1 MIPMPDVSVI
11 IVSYRVKYYIEQCLH
26 SVLRSVPDAQ
36 ILVVD
41 NKSDDGSVEYLR
53 ERFSQVEIIAN
64 DQNAGFGKANN
75 IALAKATGRYVLF
88 LNPDTVVAERTI
100 PGCIAYMDAHPETG
114 AVGVRMQYGDGTFA
128 LESRRSLPTPSVSF
142 WHMTGMGRIFPR
154 SKVFAKY
161 HLTYLDREKECPI
174 DVVSG
179 AFMFIRKEAIDKTG
193 GFDEAFFM
201 YGEDIDLSY
210 RILQSGYVNR
220 YLPLPIV
227 HYKGE
232 STVKTSYRYAK
243 VFYDAM
249 LIFFNKHF
257 RHYSTVFALL
267 VKIVVGVKKMTTF
280 IMQNIRARR
289 HKLADCSEN
298 CLYVGRQ
305 ETFAPVERLLAGSAV
320 LRNVRFVKALDD
332 IDSSLAGMGA
342 ASSDAPLK
350 DIKAVLFDTSAFS
363 YNEILDWM
371 YARASENK
379 RYTMGLYSSQT
390 GKLITD
396 YETL

>member
-1 MIPMPDVSVI
+1 MPAVSVI
-11 IVSYRVKYYIEQCLH
+11 IVSYKVRYYIEQCLN

-53 ERFSQVEIIAN
+53 DKFPQAEIIAN
-64 DQNAGFGKANN
+64 DFNAGFGKANN
-75 IALAKATGRYVLF
+75 MALVKAMGRYVLF

-100 PGCIAYMDAHPETG
+100 PGCIGYMDEHPEVG
-114 AVGVRMQYGDGTFA
+114 AVGVRMQYGNGRFA

-142 WHMTGMGRIFPR
+142 WHMTGLGKLFPG
-154 SKVFAKY
+154 SKVFGKY
-161 HLTYLDREKECPI
+161 HCTYFNKDMECQI

-179 AFMFIRKEAIDKTG
+179 AYMFVRREALDKVG

-210 RILQSGYVNR
+210 RILQAGYQNR

-232 STVKTSYRYAK
+232 STNKTSYRYAK

-257 RHYSTVFALL
+257 KRYSRLLELL
-267 VKIVVGVKKMTTF
+267 VRLVLGFRKVGTF
-280 IMQNIRARR
+280 IGQNIHAHSRM
-289 HKLADCSEN
+289 LADYTED
-298 CLYVGRQ
+298 CLYVGRK
-305 ETFAPVERLLAGSAV
+305 ETFAHVERIIKNSIYLRNLQLVEGADDVGSA
-320 LRNVRFVKALDD
+320 LHGRIGPEVKA
-332 IDSSLAGMGA
+332 I
-342 ASSDAPLK
+342 
-350 DIKAVLFDTSAFS
+350 VFDTDAFS
-363 YNEILDWM
+363 YDAILYWM
-371 YARASENK
+371 YGRASEGK
-379 RYTMGLYSSQT
+379 HYTMGLYSAGT
-390 GKLITD
+390 GHLITED
-396 YETL
+396 EVI

>member
-1 MIPMPDVSVI
+1 MLSVSVI
-11 IVSYRVKYYIEQCLH
+11 IVSYKVRYYIEQCLN

-53 ERFSQVEIIAN
+53 DKFPQAEIIAN
-64 DQNAGFGKANN
+64 DFNAGFGKANN
-75 IALAKATGRYVLF
+75 MALAKAMGRYVLF

-100 PGCIAYMDAHPETG
+100 PGCIGYMDEHPEVG
-114 AVGVRMQYGDGTFA
+114 AVGVRMQYGNGRFA

-142 WHMTGMGRIFPR
+142 WHMTGLGKLFPG
-154 SKVFAKY
+154 SKVFGKY
-161 HLTYLDREKECPI
+161 HCTYFNKDMECQI

-179 AFMFIRKEAIDKTG
+179 AYMFVRREALDKVG

-210 RILQSGYVNR
+210 RILQAGYQNR

-232 STVKTSYRYAK
+232 STNKTSYRYAK

-257 RHYSTVFALL
+257 KRYSRLLELL
-267 VKIVVGVKKMTTF
+267 VRLVLGFRKVGTF
-280 IMQNIRARR
+280 IGQNIHAHSRM
-289 HKLADCSEN
+289 LADYTED
-298 CLYVGRQ
+298 CLYVGRK
-305 ETFAPVERLLAGSAV
+305 ETFAHVESLIKNSIYLRNLQLVEGADDVGSA
-320 LRNVRFVKALDD
+320 LHGRIGPEVKA
-332 IDSSLAGMGA
+332 I
-342 ASSDAPLK
+342 
-350 DIKAVLFDTSAFS
+350 VFDTDAFS
-363 YNEILDWM
+363 YDAILYWM
-371 YARASENK
+371 YGRASEGK
-379 RYTMGLYSSQT
+379 HYTMGLYSAGT
-390 GKLITD
+390 GHLITED
-396 YETL
+396 EVI